1 MGFTRT
7 EGVFD
12 YSNLLSWKYTL
23 GETSRDLTG
32 DGVVDVMGARFTSGG
47 SPPTELFLFE
57 GKGDGTFYDPVKQ
70 SQKFPY
76 PANLVTAN
84 DFDKDGDMDLVGG
97 LDDDGQPGGA
107 WMLVQ
112 DSGDWLPSYP
122 IFDVAPTMNSGSEKP
137 GIGNGASFDFDGDTY
152 PDVLVAFTPEECG
165 GYVWGCTQVSNP
177 SDLCYG
183 GNCRKVALLRN
194 YTGSPCEEGYGCFE
208 GSCEP
213 NCVPEC
219 SNKECGDDGCYGNC
233 GTCEGGQI
241 CNNGKCVSECVPD
254 CTDKTCGP
262 NGCGG
267 VCGYCEGQGACVDGA
282 CVSGCVPNCVG
293 KECGDDGCGGV
304 CTRFGEPELVVFD
317 DNPSTAL
324 FVPTNV
330 PPTQPEISVIP
341 ADAVA
346 GQGLECVVVVPS
358 VDLDPVSYEYRWFR
372 NGEFAKDIG
381 NVAIVPPGLTLD
393 GEEWECAVR
402 GSDGLEWG
410 RTAVSTVVVGGQ

>member
-1 MGFTRT
+1 MTT
-7 EGVFD
+7 D
-12 YSNLLSWKYTL
+12 
-23 GETSRDLTG
+23 SRAG
-32 DGVVDVMGARFTSGG
+32 RGCWCRI
-47 SPPTELFLFE
+47 
-57 GKGDGTFYDPVKQ
+57 
-70 SQKFPY
+70 
-76 PANLVTAN
+76 
-84 DFDKDGDMDLVGG
+84 
-97 LDDDGQPGGA
+97 
-107 WMLVQ
+107 
-112 DSGDWLPSYP
+112 GDWLPSYP

-137 GIGNGASFDFDGDTY
+137 GIGTGASFDFDGDTY

-267 VCGYCEGQGACVDGA
+267 VCGYCEGQGHV
-282 CVSGCVPNCVG
+282 
-293 KECGDDGCGGV
+293 
-304 CTRFGEPELVVFD
+304 
-317 DNPSTAL
+317 
-324 FVPTNV
+324 
-330 PPTQPEISVIP
+330 
-341 ADAVA
+341 
-346 GQGLECVVVVPS
+346 
-358 VDLDPVSYEYRWFR
+358 
-372 NGEFAKDIG
+372 
-381 NVAIVPPGLTLD
+381 
-393 GEEWECAVR
+393 
-402 GSDGLEWG
+402 
-410 RTAVSTVVVGGQ
+410 